1 MRYDDILATVGRTP
15 VVRLNK
21 VHDTLAGA
29 LWVKLE
35 SFNPGGSVKD
45 RPALNM
51 IEDAEWRGVL
61 TPDMTIVEPT
71 SGNTGIGLAMVAAV
85 KGYRAVFV
93 MAEDMSEERKRI
105 LAAYGAEIVLTP
117 ADRGTVGA
125 IEEARRLEQEKGY
138 FFVGQHYNPANPES
152 HRRTA
157 DEIFDDFGVDLDVL
171 VCTTGTGGTISGLST
186 WLRDRIPGLRI
197 VATEPADS
205 PILSKGD
212 RLQAQDHGNRAGL
225 HPRYPR
231 HRELRRDRADHHRSR
246 LPRRPLSRREGR
258 HVRRHLLRGGSGR
271 HARGSPARGV
281 TGQDPARDPPGYGR
295 TLSQHRSLELKESG
309 RTGTGA
315 QTGFATGVQR
325 CSLAPD
331 PPVTILRIVEGRGG
345 GRDAVDPG
353 VFSAL
358 RLRVAKR
365 PPGPS
370 AYAPMYTP
378 QRLHMRNSAVCSPNR

>member
-1 MRYDDILATVGRTP
+1 MRYANILATVGRTP

-21 VHDTLAGA
+21 VRDTLAAA

-51 IEDAEWRGVL
+51 IEDAERRGVL

-117 ADRGTVGA
+117 ADKGTVGA
-125 IEEARRLEQEKGY
+125 IEEARRLERDQGW
-138 FFVGQHYNPANPES
+138 FFVGQHFNPANPES

-157 DEIFDDFGVDLDVL
+157 DEIFDDFGADLDVL
-171 VCTTGTGGTISGLST
+171 ICTTGTGGTVSGLST

-205 PILSKGD
+205 PILSRGIACKHKIMGTAPGFIPD
-212 RLQAQDHGNRAGL
+212 TLDTGSYDEIVPITTEAAYGMTRFLAEREGIFSGISCGAAVAGML
-225 HPRYPR
+225 
-231 HRELRRDRADHHRSR
+231 AVA
-246 LPRRPLSRREGR
+246 RREESRGKT
-258 HVRRHLLRGGSGR
+258 LL
-271 HARGSPARGV
+271 AILPD
-281 TGQDPARDPPGYGR
+281 TGERY
-295 TLSQHRSLELKESG
+295 LS
-309 RTGTGA
+309 TDVWA
-315 QTGFATGVQR
+315 
-325 CSLAPD
+325 
-331 PPVTILRIVEGRGG
+331 
-345 GRDAVDPG
+345 
-353 VFSAL
+353 
-358 RLRVAKR
+358 
-365 PPGPS
+365 
-370 AYAPMYTP
+370 
-378 QRLHMRNSAVCSPNR
+378 